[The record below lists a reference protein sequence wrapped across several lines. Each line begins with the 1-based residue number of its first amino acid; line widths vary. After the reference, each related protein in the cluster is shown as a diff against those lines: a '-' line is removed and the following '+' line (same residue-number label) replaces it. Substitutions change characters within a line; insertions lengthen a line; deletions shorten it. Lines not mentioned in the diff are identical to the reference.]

1 MSHLEGRTHLQTWY
15 CCFRRLYE
23 LMIVEE
29 MIDGKKMKFE
39 AEGGN
44 MERTRM
50 MFFSLHPAFD
60 LYFDLRIAQS
70 PPRCDTPQLRGSS
83 DLSALT

>member
-1 MSHLEGRTHLQTWY
+1 ML
-15 CCFRRLYE
+15 
-23 LMIVEE
+23 EE

-50 MFFSLHPAFD
+50 MFFSLH
-60 LYFDLRIAQS
+60 
-70 PPRCDTPQLRGSS
+70 CT
-83 DLSALT
+83 LT